1 MIGHRA
7 KRDVT
12 SCQPGS
18 SNCVRH
24 ICGGNE
30 YWLPYAT
37 YWGCCKGRIHDLR
50 ETYCTERQG
59 ARNCSSPITPLFKCR
74 NGHCIPASWLCNK
87 VNDCQDGSDE
97 LGCDLCQGTNNF
109 RCWNGRCV
117 PQSAVC
123 DAYNDCGDGSDETF
137 CRTLAGGWCTTK
149 QYRCPTDVCIP
160 LENVCDGKADCA
172 DKSDEFG
179 CNGTCGDGWK
189 HYMSSCYK
197 YFNSQS
203 RWTDARNLCQGIGA
217 DLAKITSRD
226 VHDFVFGLGSH
237 QPFDIWIGLRRKV
250 VPSKTR
256 FAWTGGSRIGNFTFW
271 LRGEPIA
278 RRGQDMC
285 VEMFRNDNNG
295 RWRTGKCT
303 VKHSSYVCQKGA
315 FGSSC
320 SVGWKHYMSSC
331 YKYFNRQSRWTDARN
346 LCQGIGA
353 DLAKITSRDV
363 HDFVFGLGSH
373 QPFDIWIGLRQKV
386 VPSKTR
392 FVWTDGSRN
401 DKFSF
406 WSSGKPLAR
415 PGQDMCVEMFRNDN
429 NGRWRTGKCTVKHS
443 SYVCQK
449 GAFGSSCGVG
459 WKHYMFSC
467 YKYFN
472 RQSRWTDARNLCQ
485 GIGADLAKI
494 TSRDVHDFVFGLGS
508 HQPFDIWIG
517 LRQLGTRFVWTDGSR
532 IGNFTFWLSGKPLA
546 RPGQDV
552 CVEMLRNDTD
562 GRWRTGKCTVKHSS
576 YVCQK
581 ASVCDAPGNDCSTS
595 NFEKPKVTSF
605 PSEETITAP
614 YGSNVTV
621 ECKATGFP
629 RPTVMLIINALTVYT
644 SIGGLVVMAPYEAT
658 VTYTVR
664 ISSDVEC
671 HISNRVGS
679 IFMRMSINLKDDDS
693 AYLKA
698 VLRLKDETYTADLS
712 DPLSERFKSLAGFLE
727 DQLMLNYKNVA
738 DVRDVN
744 VVAFRKGSVLADIL
758 IHTVKQ
764 SSSVVKDILMEAVE
778 TDQLGNVELDSC
790 VDTKACPKEFF
801 NVTWNGVF
809 EGEYAT
815 QDCPRGAAGVAKR
828 KCLENGVWGYPDYG
842 DCTNREFNQLQEKI
856 NGLFTSSRPSSK
868 DLTMIITE
876 LSSLTKPK
884 KYDAVMAGNIKTST
898 QILQD
903 VLNYNKKFSDGR
915 EAVSANVDGFLQ
927 TVSNLFDINNLRD
940 FTQLQKTDNTT
951 TDLTKIIEDYGLQAA
966 AGQVK
971 EDDKQ
976 SWVKDNIAMEAN
988 HVPYNIQGP
997 VVFPSYSDDPL
1008 SSPVWTKNGKQRIT
1022 LPKEIFSFKGSPTT
1036 NGTKV
1041 ASFLFRTLTS
1051 FLTQESAYEQVGQQ
1065 FQVESRIISSSVD
1078 PPAGKLVEPVV
1089 IVFGGLQTDEGSVVC
1104 VYWDYNLNSKGGG
1117 WSTDGCRLAS
1127 RKNGTVTC
1135 ECNHLTNFAVLMDR
1149 SGISTEHA
1157 GHRKALEFITIIG
1170 CSLSLLGLLVT
1181 LILHLVLWRI
1191 LKSSK
1196 TVIHV
1201 NLCFSLLTANVLLLI
1216 GSAFTKYKVLCTVIS
1231 SSLHY
1236 FFLSAIFWM
1245 LAEGLQIY
1253 SSIVKVFGG
1262 ERKLKYFYF
1271 LGWGFPLLFVSICLA
1286 ITRTEG
1292 YGGDKTCW
1300 LSISSGLIWTFIGPA
1315 LTVVLINGIIFV
1327 LVLRAMMTSHKM
1339 MAAADKEKIKLGI
1352 KCSIVL
1358 APLLGITWVFGVLAF
1373 DEATVVFLYLFAI
1386 FNSLQGLFIFLFH
1399 CIFDQQV
1406 RSAIITWKRKRQRT
1420 SYASAVQKTQPPKS
1434 KRISNSLVTERLP
1447 SNGIK
1452 MSDLTKQA
1460 NKQSDRENGEVNES
1474 YRCR

>member
-1 MIGHRA
+1 
-7 KRDVT
+7 
-12 SCQPGS
+12 
-18 SNCVRH
+18 
-24 ICGGNE
+24 
-30 YWLPYAT
+30 
-37 YWGCCKGRIHDLR
+37 
-50 ETYCTERQG
+50 
-59 ARNCSSPITPLFKCR
+59 
-74 NGHCIPASWLCNK
+74 
-87 VNDCQDGSDE
+87 
-97 LGCDLCQGTNNF
+97 
-109 RCWNGRCV
+109 
-117 PQSAVC
+117 
-123 DAYNDCGDGSDETF
+123 
-137 CRTLAGGWCTTK
+137 
-149 QYRCPTDVCIP
+149 
-160 LENVCDGKADCA
+160 
-172 DKSDEFG
+172 
-179 CNGTCGDGWK
+179 
-189 HYMSSCYK
+189 
-197 YFNSQS
+197 
-203 RWTDARNLCQGIGA
+203 
-217 DLAKITSRD
+217 
-226 VHDFVFGLGSH
+226 
-237 QPFDIWIGLRRKV
+237 
-250 VPSKTR
+250 
-256 FAWTGGSRIGNFTFW
+256 
-271 LRGEPIA
+271 
-278 RRGQDMC
+278 
-285 VEMFRNDNNG
+285 
-295 RWRTGKCT
+295 
-303 VKHSSYVCQKGA
+303 
-315 FGSSC
+315 
-320 SVGWKHYMSSC
+320 
-331 YKYFNRQSRWTDARN
+331 
-346 LCQGIGA
+346 
-353 DLAKITSRDV
+353 
-363 HDFVFGLGSH
+363 
-373 QPFDIWIGLRQKV
+373 
-386 VPSKTR
+386 
-392 FVWTDGSRN
+392 
-401 DKFSF
+401 
-406 WSSGKPLAR
+406 
-415 PGQDMCVEMFRNDN
+415 
-429 NGRWRTGKCTVKHS
+429 
-443 SYVCQK
+443 
-449 GAFGSSCGVG
+449 
-459 WKHYMFSC
+459 
-467 YKYFN
+467 
-472 RQSRWTDARNLCQ
+472 
-485 GIGADLAKI
+485 
-494 TSRDVHDFVFGLGS
+494 
-508 HQPFDIWIG
+508 
-517 LRQLGTRFVWTDGSR
+517 
-532 IGNFTFWLSGKPLA
+532 
-546 RPGQDV
+546 
-552 CVEMLRNDTD
+552 
-562 GRWRTGKCTVKHSS
+562 
-576 YVCQK
+576 
-581 ASVCDAPGNDCSTS
+581 
-595 NFEKPKVTSF
+595 
-605 PSEETITAP
+605 
-614 YGSNVTV
+614 
-621 ECKATGFP
+621 
-629 RPTVMLIINALTVYT
+629 
-644 SIGGLVVMAPYEAT
+644 MAPYEAT
-658 VTYTVR
+658 VTYTVKM
-664 ISSDVEC
+664 SSDVEC

-679 IFMRMSINLKDDDS
+679 SFMRMRINLKDDDS

-698 VLRLKDETYTADLS
+698 VLRLHDEKYTVDLS
-712 DPLSERFKSLAGFLE
+712 DPLSGRFKSLSGFLE
-727 DQLMLNYKNVA
+727 DQLMLIYKNVA

-764 SSSVVKDILMEAVE
+764 SSSVVKDVLMEAVE
-778 TDQLGNVELDSC
+778 TDQLGNVALDSC

-842 DCTNREFNQLQEKI
+842 DCTNKEFNQLQEKI

-876 LSSLTKPK
+876 LASLTKPK

-903 VLNYNKKFSDGR
+903 VVNYNKKVSNSR

-927 TVSNLFDINNLRD
+927 TVSNLFDVNNLRD

-966 AGQVK
+966 AGQIK
-971 EDDKQ
+971 EDDNQ
-976 SWVKDNIAMEAN
+976 SWVKDNIAMEAIV
-988 HVPYNIQGP
+988 VPNNIQGP
-997 VVFPSYSDDPL
+997 VVFPSYSDGPL

-1022 LPKEIFSFKGSPTT
+1022 LPKEIFSLKGSLSI

-1089 IVFGGLQTDEGSVVC
+1089 IVFGGVQTDKGSVVC
-1104 VYWDYNLNSKGGG
+1104 VYWDYSLNSKGGG

-1149 SGISTEHA
+1149 SGISTDHA

-1191 LKSSK
+1191 LKSPK
-1196 TVIHV
+1196 TVIHI
-1201 NLCFSLLTANVLLLI
+1201 NLCIALLTANVLLLI
-1216 GSAFTKYKVLCTVIS
+1216 GSASTKYKVLCTVIS
-1231 SSLHY
+1231 SLLHY

-1315 LTVVLINGIIFV
+1315 LTVVLINGVIFV

-1339 MAAADKEKIKLGI
+1339 MVAADKEKIKLGI

-1358 APLLGITWVFGVLAF
+1358 VPLLGITWVFGVLAF

-1399 CIFDQQV
+1399 CVFDQQV
-1406 RSAIITWKRKRQRT
+1406 RSAIIMWKRKRQRT
-1420 SYASAVQKTQPPKS
+1420 SYASAVETTQPPKS

-1474 YRCR
+1474 YRWSK